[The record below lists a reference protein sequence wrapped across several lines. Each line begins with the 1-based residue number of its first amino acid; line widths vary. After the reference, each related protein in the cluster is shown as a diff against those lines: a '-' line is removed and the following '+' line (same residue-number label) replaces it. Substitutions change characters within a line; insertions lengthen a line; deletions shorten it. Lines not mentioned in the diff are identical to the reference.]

1 MTTYTDAPWYDMY
14 MDIEYKLEE
23 TTTHLHFFEAKDSIL
38 QSYATPV
45 GEWGLR
51 LALIT
56 LVCVIAYA
64 MVSRVRMRRRAQ
76 LEQSDGPSAV
86 LNHSEGAAVAS
97 TAGLWALYTLLTL
110 APMTGLLDSPL
121 YSFSGSFL

>member
-45 GEWGLR
+45 GEWGASAGADR
-51 LALIT
+51 AGVRDR
-56 LVCVIAYA
+56 VCLGQPGQDAPQGAAGTVGR
-64 MVSRVRMRRRAQ
+64 SQRRA
-76 LEQSDGPSAV
+76 
-86 LNHSEGAAVAS
+86 
-97 TAGLWALYTLLTL
+97 
-110 APMTGLLDSPL
+110 
-121 YSFSGSFL
+121 

>member
-1 MTTYTDAPWYDMY
+1 M
-14 MDIEYKLEE
+14 
-23 TTTHLHFFEAKDSIL
+23 

-45 GEWGLR
+45 GEWGLW
-51 LALIT
+51 LALIA

-64 MVSRVRMRRRAQ
+64 LVSRVRMRRRAQ

-110 APMTGLLDSPL
+110 APMTGLLDSRCTASPVR
-121 YSFSGSFL
+121 FSSCRAIRYNGFCWPAS